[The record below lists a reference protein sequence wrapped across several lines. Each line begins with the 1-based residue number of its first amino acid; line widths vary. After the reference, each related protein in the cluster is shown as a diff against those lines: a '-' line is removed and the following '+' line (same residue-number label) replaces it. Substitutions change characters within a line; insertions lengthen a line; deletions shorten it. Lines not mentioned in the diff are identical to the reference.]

1 VTEYEARVAQHLR
14 ELGISPTYG
23 VDRRLPLCEEPEEVV
38 LVGLDIFGRARHLV
52 APAAAAWGA
61 MRDAATADAV
71 ELLLVSA
78 FRTLD
83 YQRSIIDRK
92 LQQGASIE
100 EILRANAAPGFS
112 EHHTGRAVDIAT
124 RGCPPLTEAFETT
137 AAFAWLTAH
146 ASRFGFVMSFPRDNP
161 HGLVYEP
168 WHWMYREGEQRDR
181 GPQLRA
187 PVER

>member
-1 VTEYEARVAQHLR
+1 VIAYVDQVAQHLR

-52 APAAAAWGA
+52 ASAAAGWSA
-61 MRDAATADAV
+61 MREAARADGI

-92 LQQGASIE
+92 LQQGTPID
-100 EILRANAAPGFS
+100 EILRANAAPGYS

-137 AAFAWLTAH
+137 DAFAWLTTH
-146 ASRFGFVMSFPRDNP
+146 AARFGFVMSFPRGNP

-168 WHWMYREGEQRDR
+168 WHWVYRGAERTGGDPPAADR
-181 GPQLRA
+181 P
-187 PVER
+187 